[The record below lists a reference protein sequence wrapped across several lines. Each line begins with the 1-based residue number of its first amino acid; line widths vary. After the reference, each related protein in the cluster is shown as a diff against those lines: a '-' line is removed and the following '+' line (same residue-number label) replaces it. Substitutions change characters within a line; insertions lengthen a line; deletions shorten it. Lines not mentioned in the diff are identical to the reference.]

1 MKWIGYLFSSLW
13 RMWFLFSFFL
23 VFILFIPSLFLFTA
37 IIKNNHIVNHLTRYW
52 SGMFMIL
59 SGIFWKVEFE
69 EKLDPKKRY
78 IFCPNHSSTLD
89 IPLVTVAIPLPL
101 LFMGKKEIT
110 KIPIFGYFYKKNS
123 IIVDRNKMR
132 DSYAAFIKAGEK
144 LDNGLNVCIFPEG
157 GIPPSK
163 IFLKKFKNGPFKLAV
178 EKNIYIV
185 PVTIA
190 DNKNHFPQEYYKGYP
205 GIVRVKVHKPIKINV
220 EREKTIEMLNTSVYN
235 TIFEQL
241 KIYGNK

>member
-13 RMWFLFSFFL
+13 RIWFLLSFFS

-110 KIPIFGYFYKKNS
+110 KIPIFGFFYKGVC
-123 IIVDRNKMR
+123 ILVDRSSAKSR
-132 DSYAAFIKAGEK
+132 TAVYKSAQRRLKQ
-144 LDNGLNVCIFPEG
+144 GLSICIFPEG
-157 GIPPSK
+157 GVPDDLNIVLDEFKEGAFRLAIEHQIP
-163 IFLKKFKNGPFKLAV
+163 
-178 EKNIYIV
+178 IV
-185 PVTIA
+185 PVVFL
-190 DNKNHFPQEYYKGYP
+190 DNKKRFSYEFFSGSP
-205 GIVRVKVHKPIKINV
+205 GRTRAIVM
-220 EREKTIEMLNTSVYN
+220 EFLNTHG
-235 TIFEQL
+235 L
-241 KIYGNK
+241 KSSDATQIKLHARQAIYDHLS